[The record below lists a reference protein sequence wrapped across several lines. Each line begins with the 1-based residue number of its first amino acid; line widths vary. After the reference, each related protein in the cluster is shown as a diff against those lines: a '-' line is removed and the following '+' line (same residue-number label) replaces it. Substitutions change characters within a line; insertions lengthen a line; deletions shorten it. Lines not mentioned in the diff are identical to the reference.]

1 MHGSVQKYT
10 TVHLFAVE
18 DLEFRSW
25 IEKGTFS
32 VRVSVVLP
40 VHSHEYLDG
49 TLKNT
54 TAVLY
59 VILVFKTCRV
69 LRSRVD
75 KTASR

>member
-10 TVHLFAVE
+10 VRLFAVE
-18 DLEFRSW
+18 DFEFESCIR
-25 IEKGTFS
+25 KGTFS

-49 TLKNT
+49 TPKST

-59 VILVFKTCRV
+59 VVLVFKAYRV